1 MQSSSDAVLVGGIIY
16 EGVKNT
22 TLQAWN
28 YKLDSLNFSYFE
40 AEYKT
45 EQFNIAWQYSNQD
58 NSNSVFG
65 LLAGV
70 NFKDL
75 AFTTAY
81 NRVDGEVVN
90 GFGGGPFFT
99 SSEDHTIAE
108 VKEQEA
114 LLVGAEYIYDRLTIG
129 INHVDFN
136 RGENETDYIL
146 SYAFN
151 DKMSFDL
158 IYSDMYGDGKM
169 TKAFAKYN
177 F

>member
-1 MQSSSDAVLVGGIIY
+1 
-16 EGVKNT
+16 
-22 TLQAWN
+22 
-28 YKLDSLNFSYFE
+28 
-40 AEYKT
+40 
-45 EQFNIAWQYSNQD
+45 
-58 NSNSVFG
+58 
-65 LLAGV
+65 
-70 NFKDL
+70 
-75 AFTTAY
+75 
-81 NRVDGEVVN
+81 VVN

-151 DKMSFDL
+151 DRMSFDL